1 MALCYAVVIRQQ
13 SQHSM
18 RLASSLKFLL
28 QAGALGVLMALLLLL
43 LFPQLKTQPFEHW
56 WRNQQVGVSSFSYAA
71 GRAGPA
77 VVNIYTR
84 SFQRGS
90 ESPELSATGLGSGVI
105 MSNKGY
111 VLTNYHVIADADQ
124 VIVALQD
131 GRILAGEVTGFDVP
145 TDLAVLKITAGQLPV
160 IPQDDALSP
169 QVGDIVLAIGNP
181 YNVGQTITQG
191 IISATGRTGLSSMG
205 PDSNGRQDLLQTD
218 AAINAGN
225 SGGALVNVYGEM
237 VGINTAS
244 FQSLAHQESYGINF
258 AIPYALAHRIMREL
272 IANGRVIRGYLG
284 ISGVDIPPMM
294 AQLLKLEDRTGVY
307 VEGVNEQGPA
317 AKAGITQQ
325 DVLMNI
331 DGKVIRNMRHAMDMI
346 AEIRPGTEIRITLLR
361 EGKILTLPVMIE
373 EDRRF
378 QRLR

>member
-1 MALCYAVVIRQQ
+1 
-13 SQHSM
+13 M
-18 RLASSLKFLL
+18 RLASSLKFFL
-28 QAGALGVLMALLLLL
+28 QAAALGILMAMLLLV

-71 GRAGPA
+71 SRAGPA

-84 SFQRGS
+84 SFQRGEAS
-90 ESPELSATGLGSGVI
+90 AQLSATSLGSGVI
-105 MSNKGY
+105 MSDQGY

-131 GRILAGEVTGFDVP
+131 GRILNGEVTGFDVP
-145 TDLAVLKITAGQLPV
+145 TDLAVLKINAAKLPV
-160 IPQDDALSP
+160 IPQDDELNP

-225 SGGALVNVYGEM
+225 SGGALINVYGEI

-258 AIPYALAHRIMREL
+258 AIPYALAHRIMLEL
-272 IANGRVIRGYLG
+272 ISNGRVIRGYLG
-284 ISGVDIPPMM
+284 VSGADIPPMM
-294 AQLLKLEDRTGVY
+294 AQLLKMGDQTGLY
-307 VEGVNEQGPA
+307 VEGLNEQGPA
-317 AKAGITQQ
+317 AKAGIQVE
-325 DVLMNI
+325 DVLLKI
-331 DGKVIRNMRHAMDMI
+331 DGQPVRNTRHAMDKI
-346 AEIRPGTEIRITLLR
+346 AETRPGTTIDVTVLR
-361 EGKILTLPVMIE
+361 DGKLLTLPIVIA

>member
-1 MALCYAVVIRQQ
+1 MLELFCHIALF
-13 SQHSM
+13 SM
-18 RLASSLKFLL
+18 RFFASFKFIF
-28 QAGALGVLMALLLLL
+28 QAIVLGILMALLLLVV
-43 LFPQLKTQPFEHW
+43 FPQLKSQPFEHW

-71 GRAGPA
+71 NRAGPA

-84 SFQRGS
+84 SFQRG
-90 ESPELSATGLGSGVI
+90 EISPEFSSTSLGSGVI
-105 MSNKGY
+105 MDGQGY

-131 GRILAGEVTGFDVP
+131 GRILNGEVTGFDVP
-145 TDLAVLKITAGQLPV
+145 TDLAVLKINANQLPV
-160 IPQDDALSP
+160 IPQDTELAP

-191 IISATGRTGLSSMG
+191 IISATGRAGLSSMG

-225 SGGALVNVYGEM
+225 SGGALINVYGEM

-258 AIPYALAHRIMREL
+258 AIPYALAQRIMQEL
-272 IANGRVIRGYLG
+272 ISHGRVIRGYLG
-284 ISGVDIPPMM
+284 ISGADIAPMM
-294 AQLLKLEDRTGVY
+294 AQLLKLGDRTGLF
-307 VEGVNEQGPA
+307 VEGLNEKGPA
-317 AKAGITQQ
+317 AKGGIIVE
-325 DVLMNI
+325 DVLLKL
-331 DGKVIRNMRHAMDMI
+331 DDEPIRNTRQAMDKI
-346 AEIRPGTEIRITLLR
+346 AETKPGTTINVTLLR
-361 EGKILTLPVMIE
+361 KGKILTLPIKIE
-373 EDRRF
+373 EDKRF

>member
-1 MALCYAVVIRQQ
+1 MRALTSFKFIFQAV
-13 SQHSM
+13 
-18 RLASSLKFLL
+18 AF
-28 QAGALGVLMALLLLL
+28 GVLMALLLLV

-71 GRAGPA
+71 NRAGPA

-84 SFQRGS
+84 SFQRGDT
-90 ESPELSATGLGSGVI
+90 SPELSSTNLGSGVI
-105 MSNKGY
+105 ITAQGY

-131 GRILAGEVTGFDVP
+131 GRILNGEVTGFDVP
-145 TDLAVLKITAGQLPV
+145 TDLAVLKINAEQLPV
-160 IPQDDALSP
+160 IPQDDDLAP

-191 IISATGRTGLSSMG
+191 IISATGRSGLSSMG

-225 SGGALVNVYGEM
+225 SGGALINVYGEI

-258 AIPYALAHRIMREL
+258 AIPFVLAKRIMQEL
-272 IANGRVIRGYLG
+272 INHGRVIRGYLG
-284 ISGVDIPPMM
+284 ISGADIPPMM
-294 AQLLKLEDRTGVY
+294 GQLLKMGDRTGIF
-307 VEGVNEQGPA
+307 VEGLNEQGPA
-317 AKAGITQQ
+317 ALAGIMVE
-325 DVLMNI
+325 DVLLKL
-331 DGKVIRNMRHAMDMI
+331 DDEPLRNTRHAMDKI
-346 AEIRPGTEIRITLLR
+346 AETKPGTTVKVTLLR
-361 EGKILTLPVMIE
+361 EGKIMTLPIKIE
-373 EDRRF
+373 EDKRF

>member
-1 MALCYAVVIRQQ
+1 
-13 SQHSM
+13 M
-18 RLASSLKFLL
+18 RSASLFKFLL
-28 QAGALGVLMALLLLL
+28 QSTLTGVLMAVLLLL
-43 LFPQLKTQPFEHW
+43 LFPQLRTQPFEHW

-84 SFQRGS
+84 SFQRGT
-90 ESPELSATGLGSGVI
+90 EAPELSATGLGSGVI
-105 MSNKGY
+105 MSEQGY

-124 VIVALQD
+124 VVVALQD
-131 GRILAGEVTGFDVP
+131 GRIIAGEVTGFDVP
-145 TDLAVLKITAGQLPV
+145 TDLAVLKIEANQLPV
-160 IPQDDALSP
+160 IPQDPNLNP
-169 QVGDIVLAIGNP
+169 KVGDIVLAIGNP

-258 AIPYALAHRIMREL
+258 AIPYALAHRIMQEL
-272 IANGRVIRGYLG
+272 ILHGRVIRGYLG
-284 ISGVDIPPMM
+284 IGGADIPPVM
-294 AQLLKLEDRTGVY
+294 AQLLNLGERSGIY
-307 VEGVNEQGPA
+307 VEAVNTGGPA
-317 AKAGITQQ
+317 EQAGIQAG
-325 DVLMNI
+325 DVLLEI
-331 DGKVIRNMRHAMDMI
+331 DGKAIVNARHAMDLV
-346 AEIRPGTEIRITLLR
+346 AETRPGTQIDITLLR
-361 EGKILTLPVMIE
+361 AGQSLTLKVNIE
-373 EDRRF
+373 EDSRF

>member
-1 MALCYAVVIRQQ
+1 
-13 SQHSM
+13 M
-18 RLASSLKFLL
+18 RLASSFKFLL

-71 GRAGPA
+71 SRAGPA

-105 MSNKGY
+105 MSDKGY

-131 GRILAGEVTGFDVP
+131 GRILAGDVTGFDVP
-145 TDLAVLKITAGQLPV
+145 TDLAVLKISAGQLPV

-258 AIPYALAHRIMREL
+258 AIPYGLAHRIMREL

-307 VEGVNEQGPA
+307 VEEVSEQGPA
-317 AKAGITQQ
+317 AKAGIIQQ

-331 DGKVIRNMRHAMDMI
+331 DGQAIRNMRHAMDMI
-346 AEIRPGTEIRITLLR
+346 AEIRPGSEIEITLLR
-361 EGKILTLPVMIE
+361 EGKLMTLPVMIE

>member
-1 MALCYAVVIRQQ
+1 
-13 SQHSM
+13 
-18 RLASSLKFLL
+18 
-28 QAGALGVLMALLLLL
+28 MALLLLVV
-43 LFPQLKTQPFEHW
+43 FPQLKTQPFEHW

-71 GRAGPA
+71 SRAGPA

-84 SFQRGS
+84 SFQRGDA
-90 ESPELSATGLGSGVI
+90 SPDVSSTSLGSGVI
-105 MSNKGY
+105 MSELGY

-131 GRILAGEVTGFDVP
+131 GRVFNGEVTGFDVP
-145 TDLAVLKITAGQLPV
+145 TDLAVLKISATQLPV
-160 IPQDDALSP
+160 IPQDDELAP

-191 IISATGRTGLSSMG
+191 IISATGRSGLSSMG

-225 SGGALVNVYGEM
+225 SGGALINVYGEI

-258 AIPYALAHRIMREL
+258 AIPYALAHRIMQEL
-272 IANGRVIRGYLG
+272 ITHGRVIRGYLG
-284 ISGVDIPPMM
+284 IGGADIPPMM
-294 AQLLKLEDRTGVY
+294 AQLLKLEDRTGLF
-307 VEGVNEQGPA
+307 VEGLNEQGPA
-317 AKAGITQQ
+317 AKAGVKVE
-325 DVLMNI
+325 DVLLKI
-331 DGKVIRNMRHAMDMI
+331 DNKPIINTRYAMDKV
-346 AEIRPGTEIRITLLR
+346 AETRPGDTIKVTLLR
-361 EGKILTLPVMIE
+361 DGKLLTLPIKIE

>member
-1 MALCYAVVIRQQ
+1 
-13 SQHSM
+13 M

-28 QAGALGVLMALLLLL
+28 QAGVFGILMALILLL
-43 LFPQLKTQPFEHW
+43 LFPQLKTQPFGHW

-71 GRAGPA
+71 SRAGPA

-84 SFQRGS
+84 SFQRG
-90 ESPELSATGLGSGVI
+90 EDAAELSATGLGSGVI
-105 MSNKGY
+105 MSEQGY
-111 VLTNYHVIADADQ
+111 ILTNYHVIADADQ
-124 VIVALQD
+124 IIVALQD

-145 TDLAVLKITAGQLPV
+145 TDLAVLKIAAGQLPV
-160 IPQDDALSP
+160 IPQDDQLAP

-225 SGGALVNVYGEM
+225 SGGALINVYGEI

-258 AIPYALAHRIMREL
+258 AIPYALAHRIMQEL
-272 IANGRVIRGYLG
+272 IINGRVIRGYLG
-284 ISGVDIPPMM
+284 ISGADMTPMM
-294 AQLLKLEDRTGVY
+294 AQLLKLGERTGIY
-307 VEGVNEQGPA
+307 VEAVNEQGPA
-317 AKAGITQQ
+317 AAAGIMQE
-325 DVLMNI
+325 DVLVEI
-331 DGKVIRNMRHAMDMI
+331 EDKAIRNMRHAMDLI
-346 AEIRPGTEIRITLLR
+346 AETRPGTEIRITLLR
-361 EGKILTLPVMIE
+361 NGKLMTLPVMIE

>member
-1 MALCYAVVIRQQ
+1 
-13 SQHSM
+13 M
-18 RLASSLKFLL
+18 RLLTAIKFIF
-28 QAGALGVLMALLLLL
+28 QAVALGVLMAVLLLVV
-43 LFPQLKTQPFEHW
+43 FPQLKSQPFEHW

-71 GRAGPA
+71 NRAGPA

-84 SFQRGS
+84 SFQRGDA
-90 ESPELSATGLGSGVI
+90 SPELSSTSLGSGVI
-105 MSNKGY
+105 MSAQGY

-131 GRILAGEVTGFDVP
+131 GRILNGEVTGFDVP
-145 TDLAVLKITAGQLPV
+145 TDLAVLKINAEQLPV
-160 IPQDDALSP
+160 IPQDNDLAP

-191 IISATGRTGLSSMG
+191 IISATGRSGLSSMG

-225 SGGALVNVYGEM
+225 SGGALINVYGEM

-258 AIPYALAHRIMREL
+258 AIPYALAQRIMQEL
-272 IANGRVIRGYLG
+272 INHGRVIRGYLG
-284 ISGVDIPPMM
+284 ISGADIPPMM
-294 AQLLKLEDRTGVY
+294 AQLLKMGERTGLF
-307 VEGVNEQGPA
+307 VEGLNESGPA
-317 AKAGITQQ
+317 AQGGILVE
-325 DVLMNI
+325 DVLLKLDNEP
-331 DGKVIRNMRHAMDMI
+331 IRNTRQAMDRI
-346 AEIRPGTEIRITLLR
+346 AETKPGATINITLLR
-361 EGKILTLPVMIE
+361 EGKLMTLPIKIE
-373 EDRRF
+373 EDKRF